1 MTDRRIFII
10 EDDQTI
16 VHLLKNSLQTTYTV
30 GSVQNFRDVKRETE
44 VFQPDLILMDITLS
58 YYNGFYWTT
67 EIRKSLSVPIIFIS
81 SSSDEMDM
89 VMALNMGGDD
99 FISKPF
105 SLTVLEAKIAAFLRR
120 ARQTATPEHHLDGY
134 QLNQDGIF
142 TSPTHQQVTLTPNE
156 YKILRFLFEHVNQV
170 VTKEELLESLWEDES
185 FIDQNTLNV
194 NMTRLRKK
202 LTPLGFNRIHTVRG
216 VGYLLK

>member
-44 VFQPDLILMDITLS
+44 TFQPDLILMDITLP

-105 SLTVLEAKIAAFLRR
+105 SLTVVEAKIAAFLRR
-120 ARQTATPEHHLDGY
+120 ARQTATRS
-134 QLNQDGIF
+134 I
-142 TSPTHQQVTLTPNE
+142 
-156 YKILRFLFEHVNQV
+156 IL
-170 VTKEELLESLWEDES
+170 
-185 FIDQNTLNV
+185 
-194 NMTRLRKK
+194 
-202 LTPLGFNRIHTVRG
+202 
-216 VGYLLK
+216 

>member
-44 VFQPDLILMDITLS
+44 TFQPDLILMDITLP

-156 YKILRFLFEHVNQV
+156 YKILRFLFEHVDQV
-170 VTKEELLESLWEDES
+170 VTKEELLDSLWED
-185 FIDQNTLNV
+185 
-194 NMTRLRKK
+194 
-202 LTPLGFNRIHTVRG
+202 
-216 VGYLLK
+216 

>member
-1 MTDRRIFII
+1 MKQGKIYII
-10 EDDQTI
+10 EDDETI
-16 VHLLKNSLQTTYTV
+16 VKLLKQHLSQTYEV
-30 GSVQNFRDVKRETE
+30 FSVQNFRAIKQE
-44 VFQPDLILMDITLS
+44 VEEIQPDLILIDITLP
-58 YYNGFYWTT
+58 YFNGFYWTT

-156 YKILRFLFEHVNQV
+156 YKILRFLFEHVDQV
-170 VTKEELLESLWEDES
+170 VTKEELLDSLWEDES

>member
-105 SLTVLEAKIAAFLRR
+105 SLTVLKAKIAAFLRR